1 MPDREKVLKALEHHK
16 ETSVCN
22 GCPYA
27 GDDDTAEGNCP
38 IYDDAIALL
47 REKEPAKPEHNVPDP
62 NVYYRILHEL
72 SKIRG
77 ED

>member
-16 ETSVCN
+16 ESAVCN

-27 GDDDTAEGNCP
+27 GDDDTVEGYCP

-47 REKEPAKPEHNVPDP
+47 KEQEPEHTIPDP
-62 NVYYRILHEL
+62 KVYYQILQEL
-72 SKIRG
+72 SRIRG